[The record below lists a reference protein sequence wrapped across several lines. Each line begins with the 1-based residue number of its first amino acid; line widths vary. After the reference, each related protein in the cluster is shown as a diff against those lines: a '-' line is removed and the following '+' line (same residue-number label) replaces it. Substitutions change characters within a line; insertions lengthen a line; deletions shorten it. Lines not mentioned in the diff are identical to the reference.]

1 MVSSFGS
8 YQSNYEDSVLAK
20 NGSFQISTIGSV
32 QSFLMVFMGF
42 IAGPIFDNGYFSY
55 LLRLGSLLVLVGTI
69 TQGLSTEYW
78 QLLLSQGV
86 CVGFGM
92 GCLAVPGV
100 AVASSWFTTKLP
112 FANGIVVSAGG
123 FGG

>member
-8 YQSNYEDSVLAK
+8 YQSHYENSFMAK

-42 IAGPIFDNGYFSY
+42 IAGPIFDNGYFTY
-55 LLRLGSLLVLVGTI
+55 LLRVGSLLVLVGTI
-69 TQGLSTEYW
+69 TQGLSTAYW
-78 QLLLSQGV
+78 QLLLSQGG

-92 GCLAVPGV
+92 GCLAVPAV
-100 AVASSWFTTKLP
+100 AVASAWFTTKLP
-112 FANGIVVSAGG
+112 IANGIVVSAGG